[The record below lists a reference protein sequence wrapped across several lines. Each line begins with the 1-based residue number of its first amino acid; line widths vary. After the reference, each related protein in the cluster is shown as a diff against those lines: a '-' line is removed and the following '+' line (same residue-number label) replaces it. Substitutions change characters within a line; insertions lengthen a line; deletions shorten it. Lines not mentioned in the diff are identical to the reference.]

1 MKKILAIILSVMFC
15 VQNVYAMPSEAMTDQ
30 EENHIVPETETG
42 AADDTNED
50 QPAENTVETITDEIL
65 SEEDTQ
71 LTESEAVSAI
81 DVSAPSAVLMEP
93 STGAVIFEKD
103 ADTARPPASVTK
115 IMTMLLIFDALESGK
130 IKLEDEVT
138 TSEFA
143 ASMGGS
149 QVFLEPGET
158 QTVDTM
164 LKCISV
170 ASAND
175 ACVAMAEYI
184 CGSEEEFVSQMN
196 KRAKGLGMENT
207 NFVNCNGLD
216 TEGHVTTA
224 RDIALMSRELIT
236 KYPQI
241 QNYCMI
247 WMENITH
254 TTSKGSSE
262 FGLTNTNKLV
272 RQYQYATGLKT
283 GSTGEAKFCVSATAK
298 KDDIELIAVIM
309 AAEDS
314 KARFRD
320 ATTLLN
326 YGFGK
331 CKLYQDTEPEKL
343 KNLKVEGGIEE
354 EIPIVY
360 ENTFSYLDTS
370 GADLSGVAKDVKLKK
385 EVKAPVKK
393 GDKVG
398 EVTYLL
404 NGEKIGKINVIAEKN
419 IKKASLLDYFY
430 KALKAFWI

>member
-1 MKKILAIILSVMFC
+1 MKKILAICLCVMLC
-15 VQNVYAMPSEAMTDQ
+15 GQNVCAMPVKTGVLQ
-30 EENHIVPETETG
+30 EEVAPE
-42 AADDTNED
+42 DTNENGTAVA
-50 QPAENTVETITDEIL
+50 QGIEI
-65 SEEDTQ
+65 
-71 LTESEAVSAI
+71 
-81 DVSAPSAVLMEP
+81 SAPSAVLMEKT
-93 STGAVIFEKD
+93 TGTIIYEKD

-170 ASAND
+170 SSAND
-175 ACVAMAEYI
+175 ACVAMGEHLY
-184 CGSEEEFVSQMN
+184 GSEEAFVQKMN
-196 KRAKGLGMENT
+196 ERAKGLGMTNT

-216 TEGHVTTA
+216 IEGHVTTA
-224 RDIALMSRELIT
+224 RDIALMSRELIV

-241 QNYCMI
+241 RNYCMI

-254 TTSKGSSE
+254 KTAKGTSE

-272 RQYQYATGLKT
+272 RQYPYATGLKT
-283 GSTGEAKFCVSATAK
+283 GSTGEAKFCVSATAE
-298 KDDIELIAVIM
+298 KDGIELIAVIM

-314 KARFRD
+314 KTRFRD

-331 CKLYQDTEPEKL
+331 CQVYKDSNPEKL
-343 KNLKVEGGIEE
+343 ENIWVKGGVEDEV
-354 EIPIVY
+354 PIVY
-360 ENTFSYLDTS
+360 ENTFSYLDTT
-370 GADLSGVAKDVKLKK
+370 GADLTGITKEIELKK
-385 EVKAPVKK
+385 DLKAPVKK
-393 GDKVG
+393 GEKVG
-398 EVTYLL
+398 EVHYFL
-404 NGEKIGKINVIAEKN
+404 NGKSIGKVNVIT
-419 IKKASLLDYFY
+419 IKKIEKARFFDFLGKVMSVFY
-430 KALKAFWI
+430 A